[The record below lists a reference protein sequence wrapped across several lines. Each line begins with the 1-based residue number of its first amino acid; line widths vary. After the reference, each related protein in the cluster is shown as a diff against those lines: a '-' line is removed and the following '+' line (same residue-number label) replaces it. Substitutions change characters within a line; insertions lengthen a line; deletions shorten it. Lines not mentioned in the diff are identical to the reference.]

1 MIEGESHS
9 TRHIS
14 NQPHLMKDTQLDWTE
29 SDLQNSKS
37 GGNQL
42 TGGKKK
48 MVTIRCLTAKN
59 EIHNFSGPAVYCSL
73 NIRTI

>member
-48 MVTIRCLTAKN
+48 NGDHKMSNCQ
-59 EIHNFSGPAVYCSL
+59 EWDP
-73 NIRTI
+73 